1 MAKKRTTKKKHK
13 KKYIWQSVF
22 CFVTGIVLFVVSFIG
37 FSARWGLTTWGD
49 LDIDEIIFQLQAPL
63 IGFAME

>member
-1 MAKKRTTKKKHK
+1 
-13 KKYIWQSVF
+13 
-22 CFVTGIVLFVVSFIG
+22 VTGIVLFVVSIIG
-37 FSARWGLTTWGD
+37 FAALCGLTTKED